1 MFNLLSNCA
10 PEFLVI
16 QTKGKKYELCF
27 PKIKFKTMLN
37 YGSDE
42 DEFVGPTKSVRE
54 VMFLPY
60 QQNRL
65 RDL

>member
-1 MFNLLSNCA
+1 MFDLLSNCT
-10 PEFLVI
+10 PNFLVI

-27 PKIKFKTMLN
+27 LKIKFKMMLN
-37 YGSDE
+37 CGSDE
-42 DEFVGPTKSVRE
+42 DEYIGPTKLVRQ

>member
-27 PKIKFKTMLN
+27 PKIKFKMILS

-42 DEFVGPTKSVRE
+42 DKYVEPIKLVRQ

-60 QQNRL
+60 Q
-65 RDL
+65 